1 MKHIAIS
8 GQGSLELRPPKIAIP
23 PPVKPSVKTQVHCCN
38 WVGGDKGAWL
48 YCDQPATRQGYCAA
62 HDKLCRVRVS
72 KNVDSWVEAQLP
84 REQQAKNIR
93 FVKSAFAEEVEG
105 VQDEVILWYDVIE

>member
-1 MKHIAIS
+1 MKHLPAC
-8 GQGSLELRPPKIAIP
+8 GQGSLELWPPIVPIP
-23 PPVKPSVKTQVHCCN
+23 PPAKSLRVANCN

-84 REQQAKNIR
+84 REQQEKNIR